1 MKQGS
6 YRPIFFGVTS
16 ERARPNFAHIPLVLL
31 AMSFVFDVVSIFG
44 GGAFVEAALFNVVAG
59 LVALLA
65 ATVVD
70 ARDYFVRLP
79 AASSA
84 RRLARWHAL
93 ANAAAIAL
101 FVVSLA
107 MRWTARG
114 APATPRGPFVLSA
127 LGVAVLGFASYLGG
141 LVDYEAAA
149 TTRRRSPD
157 IR

>member
-1 MKQGS
+1 M
-6 YRPIFFGVTS
+6 TS
-16 ERARPNFAHIPLVLL
+16 ERERAHFAHIPLVLL

-44 GGAFVEAALFNVVAG
+44 GGVFVEAALFNVVAG
-59 LVALLA
+59 LVAMLA
-65 ATVVD
+65 AAIAD

-93 ANAAAIAL
+93 ANLAATTL
-101 FVVSLA
+101 FVASLA

-127 LGVAVLGFASYLGG
+127 LGLAVLGVASYLGG

-157 IR
+157 AR

>member
-1 MKQGS
+1 M
-6 YRPIFFGVTS
+6 TS
-16 ERARPNFAHIPLVLL
+16 ERERAHFAHIPLVLL

-44 GGAFVEAALFNVVAG
+44 GGVFVEAALFNVVAG
-59 LVALLA
+59 LLAMLA
-65 ATVVD
+65 AAIAD

-79 AASSA
+79 EASSA

-93 ANAAAIAL
+93 ANLAATTL
-101 FVVSLA
+101 FVASLA

-127 LGVAVLGFASYLGG
+127 LGLAVLGVASYLGG

-157 IR
+157 AR

>member
-1 MKQGS
+1 M
-6 YRPIFFGVTS
+6 TS
-16 ERARPNFAHIPLVLL
+16 ERARPHFAHIPLVLL

-44 GGAFVEAALFNVVAG
+44 GGVFVEAALFNVVAG
-59 LVALLA
+59 LIAMLA
-65 ATVVD
+65 AAAFD

-93 ANAAAIAL
+93 ANLAATTL
-101 FVVSLA
+101 FVASLA

-127 LGVAVLGFASYLGG
+127 LGLAVLGVASYLGG

-157 IR
+157 AR

>member
-1 MKQGS
+1 
-6 YRPIFFGVTS
+6 
-16 ERARPNFAHIPLVLL
+16 
-31 AMSFVFDVVSIFG
+31 MSFVFDVVSIFG
-44 GGAFVEAALFNVVAG
+44 GGVFVEAALFNVVAG
-59 LVALLA
+59 LLAMLA
-65 ATVVD
+65 AAIAD

-79 AASSA
+79 EASSA

-93 ANAAAIAL
+93 ANLAATTL
-101 FVVSLA
+101 FVASLA

-127 LGVAVLGFASYLGG
+127 LGLAVLGVASYLGG

-157 IR
+157 AR